1 MATISHN
8 VELMQEWTSCM
19 GENAS
24 NYDELV
30 SRLYNL
36 VNQFVGSEDFKG
48 GLSTDFEE
56 NLNRLRPEFQRYSET
71 FRESIDFVNERANSI
86 SDAESE
92 LTNRINNGNLLG

>member
-19 GENAS
+19 SENAS

-56 NLNRLRPEFQRYSET
+56 NLNRLRPEFERYSET
-71 FRESIDFVNERANSI
+71 FKESIDFVNERANSI

-92 LTNRINNGNLLG
+92 LTNRINSGNLLG